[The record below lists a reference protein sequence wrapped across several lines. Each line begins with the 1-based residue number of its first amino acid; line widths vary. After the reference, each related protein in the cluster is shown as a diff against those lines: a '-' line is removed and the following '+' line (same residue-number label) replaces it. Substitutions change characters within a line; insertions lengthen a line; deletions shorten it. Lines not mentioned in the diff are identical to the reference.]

1 MRKSLSPLLAAVA
14 IAASGLAV
22 TSCDGKGSA
31 EPLEASKNVVK
42 VEAPA
47 VPVTTVAA
55 GELTAS
61 LAISGSL
68 SARSRVAVVPKMSG
82 TLTKVLVDIGSRVR
96 AGQPVALQDTRELDA
111 QVDAA
116 TAAVAVAKASLEQA
130 EAALANATLE
140 YDRSKNLFEKGALAR
155 QRLDSSETALRTAK
169 AQRDLAE
176 ATAQQVDASFRR
188 AREVRRDSILT
199 APTAGVVVERN
210 YDSGALVGPGDTKGV
225 VVVADTGEL
234 KLQAGVSEL
243 DAGRLRVDMPA
254 VISVQ
259 ARPGQTWTGRVVALA
274 PEVDARN
281 RHFQVEVRV
290 QNQKDELLS
299 GMYAT
304 AAIETGHEVSTV
316 LVPRD
321 AVTSR
326 DGARVVYR
334 IANNV
339 AMPVRVSEGLTD
351 GGRVQILSGLSAGD
365 VIVAD
370 GRKPIDAGTT
380 VRPVKVDP
388 PASKQ

>member
-188 AREVRRDSILT
+188 AREVRRDSVLT
-199 APTAGVVVERN
+199 APTGGVVVERN
-210 YDSGALVGPGDTKGV
+210 YDTGALVGPG
-225 VVVADTGEL
+225 
-234 KLQAGVSEL
+234 
-243 DAGRLRVDMPA
+243 
-254 VISVQ
+254 
-259 ARPGQTWTGRVVALA
+259 
-274 PEVDARN
+274 
-281 RHFQVEVRV
+281 
-290 QNQKDELLS
+290 
-299 GMYAT
+299 
-304 AAIETGHEVSTV
+304 
-316 LVPRD
+316 
-321 AVTSR
+321 
-326 DGARVVYR
+326 
-334 IANNV
+334 
-339 AMPVRVSEGLTD
+339 
-351 GGRVQILSGLSAGD
+351 
-365 VIVAD
+365 
-370 GRKPIDAGTT
+370 
-380 VRPVKVDP
+380 
-388 PASKQ
+388 